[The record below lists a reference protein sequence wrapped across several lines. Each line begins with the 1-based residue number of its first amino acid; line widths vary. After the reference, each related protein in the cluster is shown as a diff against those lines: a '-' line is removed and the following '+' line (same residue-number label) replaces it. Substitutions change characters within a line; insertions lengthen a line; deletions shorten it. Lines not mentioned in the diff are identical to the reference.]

1 MLFFSK
7 RRKKD
12 FTSFAK
18 TEKSGNDAMIE
29 VTLAGKTDPHE
40 IIFAYLIRRY

>member
-1 MLFFSK
+1 ME
-7 RRKKD
+7 KKD

-18 TEKSGNDAMIE
+18 TAKKSMNDVMIE